1 MDYYGPNIDSS
12 FFLWNA
18 GIMAFIIILAVW
30 SAVWKAFA
38 LYRAGAN
45 RSPGWFVC
53 LLIFNTLG
61 ILEILYLFVFS
72 KKKAVAPTVYQVP
85 ESPQPPVV

>member
-1 MDYYGPNIDSS
+1 MYYSDQGLIREEP
-12 FFLWNA
+12 LL
-18 GIMAFIIILAVW
+18 FIGLAVILLW
-30 SAVWKAFA
+30 STIWKGFA

-72 KKKAVAPTVYQVP
+72 KKKPDAT
-85 ESPQPPVV
+85 S

>member
-1 MDYYGPNIDSS
+1 MTPFYGPEISNFASWH
-12 FFLWNA
+12 FGFV
-18 GIMAFIIILAVW
+18 AVIVLLSIW
-30 SAVWKAFA
+30 SAVWKGFA

-61 ILEILYLFVFS
+61 ILEILYLFVFG
-72 KKKAVAPTVYQVP
+72 KKKTAEAPVYQA
-85 ESPQPPVV
+85 PPAA

>member
-1 MDYYGPNIDSS
+1 MYYSDQGLIREEP
-12 FFLWNA
+12 LL
-18 GIMAFIIILAVW
+18 FIGLAVILLW
-30 SAVWKAFA
+30 STIWKSFA

-45 RSPGWFVC
+45 HSPRWFVC

-72 KKKAVAPTVYQVP
+72 KKRATPEAPVY
-85 ESPQPPVV
+85 QPPVRD

>member
-1 MDYYGPNIDSS
+1 MDYYGPTNPMIDSY
-12 FFLWNA
+12 FYMWNSSLFA
-18 GIMAFIIILAVW
+18 IIIILAVW
-30 SAVWKAFA
+30 SAAWKGFA

-45 RSPGWFVC
+45 RSPAWFVC

-72 KKKAVAPTVYQVP
+72 KKKAVEPPVYQP
-85 ESPQPPVV
+85 T